1 MVYEFA
7 ELADPVTETGF
18 DGRLGAA
25 GELGDLGASQ
35 GVGGFQA
42 DHFGLFFREGCE
54 QPGDS
59 FVFFAEFLI
68 AGVVRKCGGPF
79 GRQRRI
85 APVAVVVAAAVGDRP
100 PELALHVVDAVE
112 VAIRVEEPQ
121 QDVLHDVFRIGLRSR
136 AEIGEAVKGILSPID
151 DPLEEFQFRFLHILS
166 VLTTRLF
173 IRRTRCEK
181 DLTEA

>member
-25 GELGDLGASQ
+25 GELGDPGESQ

-68 AGVVRKCGGPF
+68 AGVVRKCGGRSV
-79 GRQRRI
+79 GSVALR
-85 APVAVVVAAAVGDRP
+85 PVAVVVAAAVGDR
-100 PELALHVVDAVE
+100 
-112 VAIRVEEPQ
+112 RQ
-121 QDVLHDVFRIGLRSR
+121 R
-136 AEIGEAVKGILSPID
+136 
-151 DPLEEFQFRFLHILS
+151 
-166 VLTTRLF
+166 
-173 IRRTRCEK
+173 
-181 DLTEA
+181 

>member
-25 GELGDLGASQ
+25 GELGDPGESQ

-68 AGVVRKCGGPF
+68 AGVVRKCGGRSV
-79 GRQRRI
+79 GSVALRRW
-85 APVAVVVAAAVGDRP
+85 RW
-100 PELALHVVDAVE
+100 
-112 VAIRVEEPQ
+112 
-121 QDVLHDVFRIGLRSR
+121 
-136 AEIGEAVKGILSPID
+136 
-151 DPLEEFQFRFLHILS
+151 
-166 VLTTRLF
+166 
-173 IRRTRCEK
+173 
-181 DLTEA
+181 